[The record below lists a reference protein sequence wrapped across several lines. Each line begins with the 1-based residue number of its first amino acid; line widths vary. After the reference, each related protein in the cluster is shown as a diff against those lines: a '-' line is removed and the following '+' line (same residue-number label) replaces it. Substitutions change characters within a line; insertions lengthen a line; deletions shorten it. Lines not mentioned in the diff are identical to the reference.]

1 MMDSAALTPKRSSKW
16 ITRCGGCDETVTR
29 EDALKGQ
36 VVSAAGR
43 LYHRSHFHCSSCKAN
58 LPNLEY
64 YPSGNSVTCL
74 DCYLEEN
81 NPRCEECNRPVYEE
95 YLTIDEKC
103 YHHDCFV
110 CQKCKNPIPNGEY
123 LILDGKFYDEDCYYT
138 TKYNLTKL
146 L

>member
-81 NPRCEECNRPVYEE
+81 NPRCE
-95 YLTIDEKC
+95 D
-103 YHHDCFV
+103 
-110 CQKCKNPIPNGEY
+110 GEY